1 MEIKKY
7 LEYSRYRKNKFI
19 KHFYYLYNFFYMIFS
34 GNITKIDIKYIRIYL
49 TFKEYL
55 FAFNRIKT
63 IRWKLYLKKILKKNK
78 KIIFPLDENIAVAT
92 TKIIILIK
100 ELYNKKFSKNNL
112 SFIGKERKYTTFLP
126 MYFFIK
132 KLKHISFID
141 NST

>member
-19 KHFYYLYNFFYMIFS
+19 KHSYDSDNFFLMIFS
-34 GNITKIDIKYIRIYL
+34 GNITKIDIKYKRIYF
-49 TFKEYL
+49 TFKEYI

-92 TKIIILIK
+92 TKIIILI
-100 ELYNKKFSKNNL
+100 LKNYIIK
-112 SFIGKERKYTTFLP
+112 SFQKIIYL
-126 MYFFIK
+126 
-132 KLKHISFID
+132 L
-141 NST
+141 